1 MRANTLHLG
10 TRQQCR
16 AICSCVGGGDG
27 STQELQA
34 ARLCKPEQVE
44 AFKASCLVFGLD
56 LSAQQQQQRPGTAAD
71 PVESLKGLM
80 DR

>member
-1 MRANTLHLG
+1 MYVCG
-10 TRQQCR
+10 VSGVC
-16 AICSCVGGGDG
+16 G

-56 LSAQQQQQRPGTAAD
+56 LSAQQQEQQQQQRPGAAAD
-71 PVESLKGLM
+71 PVAALKGLL